1 MPAERVSMRKIRD
14 VLRLTH
20 ALGMSRR
27 LVGEATGIGKTA
39 VGEYV
44 RRAAVAGLSWPIPD
58 EIDDA
63 ELERR
68 LFPPATTASCTARTE
83 PDWSHIHA
91 ELKRRGVTLALL
103 WQEYRAEHA
112 QGYAYSWFCERYSDW
127 RKCISPTMRQT
138 HLAGEKLFVDWAGDT
153 MPVFDPTTGE
163 EHRAHIFVAALGASN
178 YTYAEARWTE
188 TLPDWIGAHVNA
200 LAAIGGVPKAFVPD
214 NLKAGITKPSRYEP
228 GINRTYQDLADHY
241 GCVVLP
247 ARVMKPRDKAK
258 VEVAVQIVQR
268 FVLAKLRNRRFF
280 SLAELNAAIRDCV
293 TAINAKVMRR
303 IGKSRNELLETLD
316 RPALNALPT
325 RPTAMRNGSG
335 PASRP
340 IITSRSPDHYYSV
353 PSKLIRE
360 IVEARI
366 TSATVEIFHKGQ
378 RVASHAFSAVR
389 NRHTT
394 ITEHMPSA
402 HRRYAEWTPQRMMS
416 EAAKIGPATIALFE
430 AIMKAKPHPEQGFRS
445 CLGIVG
451 LARSYGVRARRG
463 RERGAATTS
472 ARPPTARSPRSSS
485 MGSTKPTQPKAPD
498 GPPIRHGNIRGSW
511 LLPLTQRT
519 RRNPAGKCKPKRRH
533 DAHASHRR
541 TPDRARAHRHGQ
553 GAGGT
558 TQAARHGRTRLR
570 GAARTDGRPR
580 GDRAREQ
587 AAGQPIEVRRACARS
602 AVVEDVDMKAP
613 RGLDKALFA
622 KLAAG
627 DWIARHQNLIIMR
640 SDRHRQKLACLCAW
654 PQGLPRRSL
663 RPLSSRAKAVR
674 CPGTRT
680 RRRPSCPAAQEPGAR
695 RTADP
700 RRLGPRH
707 AHARSGSRHP

>member
-1 MPAERVSMRKIRD
+1 MPAERVSMRKIRE

-44 RRAAVAGLSWPIPD
+44 RRAALAGQSWPIPD

-68 LFPPATTASCTARTE
+68 LFPPPEARSSTSRTE
-83 PDWSHIHA
+83 PDWSYNHA

-127 RKCISPTMRQT
+127 RKRISPTMRQT
-138 HLAGEKLFVDWAGDT
+138 HLAGDKLFVDWAGDT

-163 EHRAHIFVAALGASN
+163 EYCTHIFIAALGASN

-200 LAAIGGVPKAFVPD
+200 FIAIGGVSKALVPD

-228 GINRTYQDLADHY
+228 GINRTYQELADHY

-268 FVLAKLRNRRFF
+268 FVLAKLRHRRFF
-280 SLAELNAAIRDCV
+280 SLADLNAAIRDCV
-293 TAINAKVMRR
+293 AAINTKVMRHV
-303 IGKSRNELLETLD
+303 GKSRNELLETID

-325 RPTAMRNGSG
+325 TPYSYAEWKRARVAPDYHIEVA
-335 PASRP
+335 
-340 IITSRSPDHYYSV
+340 DHYYSV

-360 IVEARI
+360 MVEARI

-378 RVASHAFSAVR
+378 RIASHAFSPVR

-402 HRRYAEWTPQRMMS
+402 HRRYAEWTPAKMMS
-416 EAAKIGPATIALFE
+416 EAALIGPAAIALVE

-445 CLGIVG
+445 CLGIISLV
-451 LARSYGVRARRG
+451 RTYGSERVEAASRRG
-463 RERGAATTS
+463 NDIGATTYGS
-472 ARPPTARSPRSSS
+472 IKSILQNGLDKAYASS
-485 MGSTKPTQPKAPD
+485 KAPD
-498 GPPIRHGNIRGSW
+498 GPPIRHANIRG
-511 LLPLTQRT
+511 
-519 RRNPAGKCKPKRRH
+519 
-533 DAHASHRR
+533 
-541 TPDRARAHRHGQ
+541 
-553 GAGGT
+553 
-558 TQAARHGRTRLR
+558 R
-570 GAARTDGRPR
+570 GYY
-580 GDRAREQ
+580 
-587 AAGQPIEVRRACARS
+587 
-602 AVVEDVDMKAP
+602 
-613 RGLDKALFA
+613 
-622 KLAAG
+622 
-627 DWIARHQNLIIMR
+627 H
-640 SDRHRQKLACLCAW
+640 
-654 PQGLPRRSL
+654 
-663 RPLSSRAKAVR
+663 
-674 CPGTRT
+674 
-680 RRRPSCPAAQEPGAR
+680 
-695 RTADP
+695 
-700 RRLGPRH
+700 
-707 AHARSGSRHP
+707 

>member
-27 LVGEATGIGKTA
+27 LVGGATGIGKTA

-44 RRAAVAGLSWPIPD
+44 RRAAVAGLGWPIPD

-68 LFPPATTASCTARTE
+68 LFPPPDARSFRSRTE
-83 PDWSHIHA
+83 PDWSYNHA

-103 WQEYRAEHA
+103 WQEYRAEET
-112 QGYAYSWFCERYSDW
+112 QGCSYSWFCERYSDW
-127 RKCISPTMRQT
+127 RNCISPTMRQT

-163 EHRAHIFVAALGASN
+163 EYCAHIFIAALGASN

-200 LAAIGGVPKAFVPD
+200 FAAIGGVSKVLVPD

-258 VEVAVQIVQR
+258 AEVAVQIVQR
-268 FVLAKLRNRRFF
+268 FVLARLRNRRFF
-280 SLAELNAAIRDCV
+280 ALAELNSAIRDCV

-303 IGKSRNELLETLD
+303 IGKSRNELLETID
-316 RPALNALPT
+316 RPALTALPT
-325 RPTAMRNGSG
+325 TPYSYAEWKRARV
-335 PASRP
+335 AHDYH
-340 IITSRSPDHYYSV
+340 IEVADHYYSV

-360 IVEARI
+360 MVEARI

-378 RVASHAFSAVR
+378 RIASHAFSADR

-402 HRRYAEWTPQRMMS
+402 HRRYAEWTPAKMMS
-416 EAAKIGPATIALFE
+416 EAAKIGPAAIVLVE

-445 CLGIVG
+445 CLGIISLV
-451 LARSYGVRARRG
+451 RTYGSERVEAASRRG
-463 RERGAATTS
+463 NDIGATTY
-472 ARPPTARSPRSSS
+472 
-485 MGSTKPTQPKAPD
+485 GSIKSILQNGLDKAYADQKAPD
-498 GPPIRHGNIRGSW
+498 GPPIRHANIRG
-511 LLPLTQRT
+511 
-519 RRNPAGKCKPKRRH
+519 
-533 DAHASHRR
+533 
-541 TPDRARAHRHGQ
+541 
-553 GAGGT
+553 
-558 TQAARHGRTRLR
+558 R
-570 GAARTDGRPR
+570 GYY
-580 GDRAREQ
+580 
-587 AAGQPIEVRRACARS
+587 
-602 AVVEDVDMKAP
+602 
-613 RGLDKALFA
+613 
-622 KLAAG
+622 
-627 DWIARHQNLIIMR
+627 H
-640 SDRHRQKLACLCAW
+640 
-654 PQGLPRRSL
+654 
-663 RPLSSRAKAVR
+663 
-674 CPGTRT
+674 
-680 RRRPSCPAAQEPGAR
+680 
-695 RTADP
+695 
-700 RRLGPRH
+700 
-707 AHARSGSRHP
+707 

>member
-44 RRAAVAGLSWPIPD
+44 RRAAVAGLGWPIPD

-68 LFPPATTASCTARTE
+68 LFPPADTASCAARTE

-127 RKCISPTMRQT
+127 RKRISPTMRQT

-200 LAAIGGVPKAFVPD
+200 LAAIGGVPKALVPD

-303 IGKSRNELLETLD
+303 IGKSRNELLETID
-316 RPALNALPT
+316 RPALNALPNDALQLCGMEAGP
-325 RPTAMRNGSG
+325 RRARLSHRGRGPLLLGAVEADPRDGRGAHHQRDGRGLPQG
-335 PASRP
+335 PACREPCVLGGSQPAHDHHRAHAERASPLRRMDAATHDARGGQDRPGGHRAGRGDHESQAPSRAGLP
-340 IITSRSPDHYYSV
+340 IV
-353 PSKLIRE
+353 PGHHQPGEDLR
-360 IVEARI
+360 
-366 TSATVEIFHKGQ
+366 
-378 RVASHAFSAVR
+378 
-389 NRHTT
+389 
-394 ITEHMPSA
+394 
-402 HRRYAEWTPQRMMS
+402 
-416 EAAKIGPATIALFE
+416 
-430 AIMKAKPHPEQGFRS
+430 
-445 CLGIVG
+445 
-451 LARSYGVRARRG
+451 VRARRG
-463 RERGAATTS
+463 REPARQRHRRDHLRLDQVDPAERSRQSLRQLES
-472 ARPPTARSPRSSS
+472 AGRPADPARQHPW
-485 MGSTKPTQPKAPD
+485 
-498 GPPIRHGNIRGSW
+498 SW
-511 LLPLTQRT
+511 LLPLTQRMQANEPCGRNGNE
-519 RRNPAGKCKPKRRH
+519 RRD
-533 DAHASHRR
+533 DAHASH
-541 TPDRARAHRHGQ
+541 T
-553 GAGGT
+553 
-558 TQAARHGRTRLR
+558 
-570 GAARTDGRPR
+570 
-580 GDRAREQ
+580 
-587 AAGQPIEVRRACARS
+587 
-602 AVVEDVDMKAP
+602 
-613 RGLDKALFA
+613 
-622 KLAAG
+622 
-627 DWIARHQNLIIMR
+627 
-640 SDRHRQKLACLCAW
+640 
-654 PQGLPRRSL
+654 
-663 RPLSSRAKAVR
+663 
-674 CPGTRT
+674 
-680 RRRPSCPAAQEPGAR
+680 
-695 RTADP
+695 
-700 RRLGPRH
+700 
-707 AHARSGSRHP
+707 

>member
-1 MPAERVSMRKIRD
+1 MRKIRE

-44 RRAAVAGLSWPIPD
+44 RRAAVAGQGWPIPD

-68 LFPPATTASCTARTE
+68 LFPPPDAASSTSRTE
-83 PDWSHIHA
+83 PDWSYNHA

-127 RKCISPTMRQT
+127 RKRISPTMRQT

-153 MPVFDPTTGE
+153 MPVFDPITGE
-163 EHRAHIFVAALGASN
+163 EYCTHIFIAALGASN

-200 LAAIGGVPKAFVPD
+200 FTAIGGVSKALVPD

-268 FVLAKLRNRRFF
+268 FVLAKLRHRRFF

-293 TAINAKVMRR
+293 AAINAKVMRHV
-303 IGKSRNELLETLD
+303 GKSRNELLETID

-325 RPTAMRNGSG
+325 TPYSYAEWKRARVAPDYHIEVA
-335 PASRP
+335 
-340 IITSRSPDHYYSV
+340 DHYYSV

-360 IVEARI
+360 LVEARI

-378 RVASHAFSAVR
+378 RIASHAFSPVR
-389 NRHTT
+389 NGHTT

-402 HRRYAEWTPQRMMS
+402 HRRYAEWTPAKMMS
-416 EAAKIGPATIALFE
+416 EAALIGPAAIALVE

-445 CLGIVG
+445 CLGIISLV
-451 LARSYGVRARRG
+451 RTYGSERVEAASRRG
-463 RERGAATTS
+463 NDIGATTY
-472 ARPPTARSPRSSS
+472 
-485 MGSTKPTQPKAPD
+485 GSIKSILQNGLDKAYANSKAPD
-498 GPPIRHGNIRGSW
+498 GPPIRHANIRG
-511 LLPLTQRT
+511 
-519 RRNPAGKCKPKRRH
+519 
-533 DAHASHRR
+533 
-541 TPDRARAHRHGQ
+541 
-553 GAGGT
+553 
-558 TQAARHGRTRLR
+558 R
-570 GAARTDGRPR
+570 GYY
-580 GDRAREQ
+580 
-587 AAGQPIEVRRACARS
+587 
-602 AVVEDVDMKAP
+602 
-613 RGLDKALFA
+613 
-622 KLAAG
+622 
-627 DWIARHQNLIIMR
+627 H
-640 SDRHRQKLACLCAW
+640 
-654 PQGLPRRSL
+654 
-663 RPLSSRAKAVR
+663 
-674 CPGTRT
+674 
-680 RRRPSCPAAQEPGAR
+680 
-695 RTADP
+695 
-700 RRLGPRH
+700 
-707 AHARSGSRHP
+707 